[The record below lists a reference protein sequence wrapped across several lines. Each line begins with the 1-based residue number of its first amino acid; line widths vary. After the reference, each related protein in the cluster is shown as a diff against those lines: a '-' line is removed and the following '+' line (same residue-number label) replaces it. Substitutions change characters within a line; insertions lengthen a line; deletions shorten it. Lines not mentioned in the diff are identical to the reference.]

1 MWLVC
6 ASPSHKISLD
16 QKKCGRV
23 TPEGEERLQLQQG
36 GGLSRG
42 RRLDGKESRE
52 AIAAIN
58 ALMELLRSLQ
68 K

>member
-1 MWLVC
+1 
-6 ASPSHKISLD
+6 
-16 QKKCGRV
+16 
-23 TPEGEERLQLQQG
+23 LQLQQG